1 MSVFIHL
8 LTNILQSSFYILGA
22 ILESGDTMLSGNYS
36 YSKDTFNKYLWCCYY
51 VLGMTPAWSS
61 SQQGA
66 CPLGA
71 YILIQIDNKP
81 TDSKKYHIIVGDH
94 KYW

>member
-36 YSKDTFNKYLWCCYY
+36 YSKDTFNKYL
-51 VLGMTPAWSS
+51 
-61 SQQGA
+61 
-66 CPLGA
+66 
-71 YILIQIDNKP
+71 
-81 TDSKKYHIIVGDH
+81 
-94 KYW
+94 